1 MYYNSNQN
9 SNEYYSSYKQELS
22 ATNTDEGNQGS
33 LSIKKVGMGILLLG
47 LITGSLYLIKN
58 SSTEKKEILT
68 PSSTDNTYKID
79 INETNNKLV
88 KNSMDTV
95 PKIIIS
101 EENLPKSIQLQDSE
115 SKLISN
121 LKLNATDSLNENSP
135 LKSKEHNAIKKE
147 LIALTETLNMNSDD
161 IESIINLILAKKK
174 ERSKSSLE
182 VELLNAELA
191 ESTTKTLKES
201 NHYNKIVLSS
211 KNENSNSQLLTLNN
225 ELANSNKKVKLSKYE
240 KALKPEIATRSNEM
254 RIIIV
259 KKGDTLSKLAL
270 KAYGDKLAYDKIFKA
285 NPEIIKNP
293 NEIFV
298 GQKIRIPL

>member
-22 ATNTDEGNQGS
+22 AANTDEGNQGS

-68 PSSTDNTYKID
+68 PSSTDSTHKID

-88 KNSMDTV
+88 KNSMDTI

-101 EENLPKSIQLQDSE
+101 EENPPKSIQLQDSE

-147 LIALTETLNMNSDD
+147 VIALTETLNMNSDD

-174 ERSKSSLE
+174 EGSKSSLE